1 MADSSSLAPRAQPTL
16 HTGLLA
22 FASMLVFPLYQMTVE
37 NSYAPLRPEM
47 AVDLGVIPLQS
58 GLISRRSWWDAR

>member
-1 MADSSSLAPRAQPTL
+1 MADSSPLAPRAQPTL

-22 FASMLVFPLYQMTVE
+22 FASMLVFTPYQ
-37 NSYAPLRPEM
+37 M